1 MRILYSLLLIV
12 LFTFQLHA
20 KNYFVSKSGS
30 DENAGTQEA
39 PFLTIAKASSLLVAG
54 DTCFIM
60 AGTYREEVKPLQNGE
75 PGNPI
80 VYTSFQNELVL
91 ISATEVLNS
100 WQVHQGD
107 IYKASYKMI
116 LGDKNRVFC
125 GGEAMDWARYPNN
138 SDNDRYTVEGA
149 EVSGGSAST
158 IESSHLDGTDWTG
171 GYVWYLGAHSGASWT
186 RKITASQAG
195 KITFT
200 AVDISKWPFS
210 THNPTVW
217 RENEGN
223 HRGQF
228 FVFGKLEA
236 LDKEQEW
243 YYDQTSETV
252 YFQAPGNVDPTSLEV
267 EVTQRE
273 RTFDFNSKNYIHVVG
288 LNAFGGKAE
297 ITGTDCEIRDCTFK
311 NCLQVLD
318 DLNNTSAQV
327 GNAPVHVRA
336 ARTLI
341 HNNVI
346 DGSSLNGIFIQGW
359 NGVTEVTI
367 SNNLIKNCN
376 TVGIHASPLRSAATN
391 SKFISN
397 TIQTSGR
404 DGIYCGGTG
413 CEIAYNDV
421 SDVMRINND
430 GGLFYVVGNANDK
443 NNEVHHNW
451 FHDSWGPS
459 YADGRCAGIYLDNHS
474 KGYSVHHNVVW
485 NITWAG
491 IQINWD
497 NWNIDIYNNSIYN
510 IGGDEDGVMG
520 RWANGFTIDDLVIK
534 NNYGS
539 QGEWIGTD
547 ISTTTNIIS
556 AGSPFRSVAN
566 HDFRP
571 AAGSALIDGGEVI
584 SGITDGYQGTA
595 PDIGAYEDGL
605 TPWIPG
611 VNSQMGGEPD
621 TPVGIR
627 SNIDNPKKLM
637 IYPNP
642 LKTGSL
648 NFRFPGFT
656 GEKEIS
662 IYNNLGQKIYN
673 KQLNQ
678 NETKISRNT
687 FLNSGVY
694 LVRVESEDE
703 SETQKIVVN

>member
-1 MRILYSLLLIV
+1 MKKIIVGVLMLYSFSL
-12 LFTFQLHA
+12 QA
-20 KNYFVSKSGS
+20 KNYYVSTSGS
-30 DENAGTQEA
+30 DNNLGTIDT
-39 PFLTIAKASSLLVAG
+39 PFKTITKAATQMVAG

-60 AGTYREEVKPLQNGE
+60 AGVYREVINPANSGE
-75 PGNPI
+75 PEHPI
-80 VYTSFQNELVL
+80 VFTNYNNDSVVV
-91 ISATEVLNS
+91 SATEVLSNWETYNGNS
-100 WQVHQGD
+100 
-107 IYKASYKMI
+107 YKASYKMV
-116 LGDKNRVFC
+116 LGRQNMVFYE
-125 GGEAMDWARYPNN
+125 GKAMDWARWPNN
-138 SDNDRYTVEGA
+138 TDNDKYTVEGA
-149 EVSGGSAST
+149 EVTGGSGST
-158 IESSHLDGTDWTG
+158 IESAAIDETNWTG
-171 GYVWYLGAHSGASWT
+171 AYVWYLGAHSGTSWT
-186 RKITASQAG
+186 REITASQSG
-195 KITFT
+195 KISFT
-200 AVDISKWPFS
+200 EVDINKWPFS
-210 THNPTVW
+210 SHNPTVW

-223 HRGQF
+223 HYGQF
-228 FVFGKLEA
+228 YIFNKLEA

-243 YYDQTSETV
+243 YYDESTETV
-252 YFQAPGNVDPTSLEV
+252 YFQAPGNADPNTLNV
-267 EVTQRE
+267 EVAQRE
-273 RTFDFNSKNYIHVVG
+273 RTIYINSKNYIHIIG

-297 ITGTDCEIRDCTFK
+297 ITGTDCEIRNCKFI
-311 NCLQVLD
+311 NCLQILD
-318 DLNNTSAQV
+318 ELDNTDAQV
-327 GNAPVHVRA
+327 ANAPIHIRGS
-336 ARTLI
+336 RTLI
-341 HNNVI
+341 QNNII
-346 DGSSLNGIFIQGW
+346 DGSSLNGIYVQGW
-359 NGVTEVTI
+359 GGITEVTI

-459 YADGRCAGIYLDNHS
+459 YADGRCAGIYLDNNS
-474 KGYSVHHNVVW
+474 KGYSVHYNVVW
-485 NITWAG
+485 NITWTG

-539 QGEWIGTD
+539 HGEWIGTD

-556 AGSPFRSVAN
+556 AVSPFRSVAN

-571 AAGSALIDGGEVI
+571 AAGSALIDGGEII

-611 VNSQMGGEPD
+611 VNSVSGGEPD
-621 TPVGIR
+621 TPVGTRLIQQK
-627 SNIDNPKKLM
+627 DGDFQV
-637 IYPNP
+637 YPNP
-642 LKTGSL
+642 LKSGKLRIENKHLNGSSIISVFNEIGQQIL
-648 NFRFPGFT
+648 QKEMF
-656 GEKEIS
+656 EKRMNLPYS
-662 IYNNLGQKIYN
+662 IFSEAGVYILKIDSGTKQQVQKI
-673 KQLNQ
+673 
-678 NETKISRNT
+678 
-687 FLNSGVY
+687 
-694 LVRVESEDE
+694 
-703 SETQKIVVN
+703 IVL

>member
-1 MRILYSLLLIV
+1 MKRIIIQLILLLISINAIATN
-12 LFTFQLHA
+12 F
-20 KNYFVSKSGS
+20 YVSKEGNDSDSGNIN
-30 DENAGTQEA
+30 E
-39 PFLTIAKASSLLVAG
+39 PFLTIAKASLLMQAG

-60 AGTYREEVKPLQNGE
+60 SGTYREVITPQNSGAN
-75 PGNPI
+75 GNPI
-80 VYTSFQNELVL
+80 VYTNYNSDTVL
-91 ISATEVLNS
+91 IAATEIVNN
-100 WQVHQGD
+100 WEQHNGD
-107 IYKASYKMI
+107 IYKASYKMEM
-116 LGDKNRVFC
+116 GAKNMVFC
-125 GGEAMDWARYPNN
+125 NDEPMDWARFPNN
-138 SDNDRYTVEGA
+138 SDNDKYTVEGA

-158 IESSHLDGTDWTG
+158 IESSHIDGTNWTD

-200 AVDISKWPFS
+200 EVDITKWPFS

-243 YYDQTSETV
+243 YYDETDEKV
-252 YFQAPGNVDPTSLEV
+252 YFQAPGNANPTTLNV
-267 EVTQRE
+267 EVVQRE
-273 RTFDFNSKNYIHVVG
+273 RTIYINNKNFIHVLG

-297 ITGTDCEIRDCTFK
+297 ILGTDCEIRDCTFK

-367 SNNLIKNCN
+367 SNNLIKSSN
-376 TVGIHASPLRSAATN
+376 TVGIHASPIRSAATN

-397 TIQTSGR
+397 TIISTGR
-404 DGIYCGGTG
+404 DGIYCGGTN

-421 SDVMRINND
+421 SDCMRINND

-451 FHDSWGPS
+451 FHDSWGPA

-485 NITWAG
+485 NITWTG
-491 IQINWD
+491 IQINWN
-497 NWNIDIYNNSIYN
+497 NWNIDIFNNSIYN
-510 IGGDEDGVMG
+510 AMDGAMG
-520 RWANGFTIDDLVIK
+520 RWENGYTINDLVIK
-534 NNYGS
+534 NDYAS
-539 QGEWIGTD
+539 KGEWIGTD
-547 ISTTTNIIS
+547 VSATTNSIKAS
-556 AGSPFRSVAN
+556 SPFRSVIDK
-566 HDFRP
+566 DFRP
-571 AAGSALIDGGEVI
+571 AIGSALIDGGEI
-584 SGITDGYQGTA
+584 LSGITDGFQGTA

-605 TPWIPG
+605 TPWVPG
-611 VNSQMGGEPD
+611 VNSVKGGESD
-621 TPVGIR
+621 TPVGINAASIH
-627 SNIDNPKKLM
+627 SNNMK

-642 LKTGSL
+642 LHLGDLNIAFSGIDSEKT
-648 NFRFPGFT
+648 
-656 GEKEIS
+656 IS
-662 IYNNLGQKIYN
+662 IYNSMGQMVYQGKTNDNLKTIPRERFLSSGIFLVKSQ
-673 KQLNQ
+673 Q
-678 NETKISRNT
+678 NIETT
-687 FLNSGVY
+687 TL
-694 LVRVESEDE
+694 
-703 SETQKIVVN
+703 IVK